1 MTPVSRIPLDVAFQ
15 RHPRPQALTSV
26 AHLDH
31 IQSDRS
37 DALSPLKTLTESP
50 WKSLH
55 RLGDLVQGKQ
65 TWSICMH
72 REELVMI
79 KKVDRKCGERQLRK
93 IKRLT
98 HHPHVVTVRQMFI
111 EDSWYHF
118 EQDYARYTL
127 EELLNIHCYLEES
140 HIRIIA
146 SSVRAL
152 IIRS

>member
-1 MTPVSRIPLDVAFQ
+1 
-15 RHPRPQALTSV
+15 
-26 AHLDH
+26 
-31 IQSDRS
+31 
-37 DALSPLKTLTESP
+37 
-50 WKSLH
+50 
-55 RLGDLVQGKQ
+55 
-65 TWSICMH
+65 MH